1 MINRRQFLARLSGF
15 PIMAAFPLPTTAA
28 GLRRYQLTA
37 AREEHPL
44 GGLGKPVSP
53 LLLYNG
59 KSPGPKL
66 TARKGETLEIDFQ
79 NRLDQPTTIH
89 WHGIRNLNEMHGVI
103 SISYW
108 FSSKNEDTP
117 CVLLSITKVKLNP
130 CCCFYRRY

>member
-1 MINRRQFLARLSGF
+1 MINRRQFLTRLSGF
-15 PIMAAFPLPTTAA
+15 PIIAAFPLPTIAA

-37 AREEHPL
+37 AIVEHPI

-53 LLLYNG
+53 LFLYNG

-89 WHGIRNLNEMHGVI
+89 WHGIRNLNEMDGVPDVTQAVV
-103 SISYW
+103 
-108 FSSKNEDTP
+108 EP
-117 CVLLSITKVKLNP
+117 GE
-130 CCCFYRRY
+130 